1 MTAAE
6 LKAKLSVIE
15 PTEAMYAGIAASDLP
30 ALEQLLA
37 DREDWV
43 AARAV
48 FAASRVGGSAATA
61 LLTKAAVDQRAPVR
75 VAVAV
80 AVGQRPIVL
89 PDTTLMQLLKDP
101 DVGVRKFAPQA
112 VKPENGTEP
121 RAQLTRIAKDDAIQA
136 VRDNATEALRRIH

>member
-1 MTAAE
+1 MTTAE

-15 PTEAMYAGIAASDLP
+15 PTEAMYTGITASDLP
-30 ALEQLLA
+30 ALEELLA

-43 AARAV
+43 AARSV

-61 LLTKAAVDQRAPVR
+61 FLSKAATDKRVPVR
-75 VAVAV
+75 VAVAA

-89 PDTTLMQLLKDP
+89 PDTTLIKLLNDS

-121 RAQLTRIAKDDAIQA
+121 RAVLTRVAKDDAVPA
-136 VRDNATEALRRIH
+136 VRENAAEALRRIH